1 MSQASHRIQNYG
13 QGTWDISGTLAPS
26 TGVDP
31 KVRELFLQEVKRV
44 GDVPLLP
51 PVAREVMALLRDQQS
66 GMNQIA
72 MVVRKDP
79 AMAAH
84 LLRIANSAAY
94 VGTSPITSIRMA
106 LVRLGA
112 EGMKRFLLST
122 SAARMLVVAKRPD
135 LSARLQ
141 VRSVG
146 VSNAAARVATHFGTD
161 ADAAFVGGLLHDV
174 GWAIG
179 YGLLH
184 RLLPSLPPKFRDDEA
199 LVHGTIEALHTDIG
213 AALAENWK
221 LPPNAV
227 DAIRGHHDP
236 FDSGAGLMAYVVYA
250 ASHLCDSLGIGPVEP
265 LVGNLVDDPVMR
277 RLRIDQPAVDRILA
291 GLKQDLGQK

>member
-1 MSQASHRIQNYG
+1 MALMGRAIPNYG
-13 QGTWDISGTLAPS
+13 QGTCDVSTMLEPA

-44 GDVPLLP
+44 GEVPLLP
-51 PVAREVMALLRDQQS
+51 PVAREVMALLRDQAS
-66 GMNQIA
+66 GMNQVA
-72 MVVRKDP
+72 QVVRKDP

-94 VGTSPITSIRMA
+94 GGASPASSIRLA

-122 SAARMLVVAKRPD
+122 SASRMLVVSRRPD

-141 VRSVG
+141 VRSVA
-146 VSNAAARVATHFGTD
+146 VSNAAARVAVHYGTD

-174 GWAIG
+174 GWAVG
-179 YGLLH
+179 YGMLN
-184 RLLPSLPPKFRDDEA
+184 RLLPALPPAYKDDDA
-199 LVHGTIEALHTDIG
+199 LVHGTMEALHNEIG
-213 AALAENWK
+213 AALAESWR

-227 DAIRGHHDP
+227 DAIKGHHDP
-236 FDSGAGLMAYVVYA
+236 IESGAGLMAYVVYA
-250 ASHLCDSLGIGPVEP
+250 ASQICDSLGIGPADP
-265 LVGNLVDDPVMR
+265 SAGNLVDDDVMR
-277 RLRIDQPAVDRILA
+277 RLRLDRPAVEKVIT
-291 GLKQDLGQK
+291 GLKQDMR